1 MRTLKTLRYCFVALV
16 CFGLT
21 ACSTTNHQKL
31 GAGNSYGEDGIES
44 AGIGSER
51 SFDSDSGKGNSLKAP
66 YHQIYYF
73 SFDNSAVHDS
83 DRASI
88 EVQAKYLATHPRAKV
103 RLEGNTDNR
112 GSREYNIA
120 LGEHR
125 AASVADILKL
135 NGASASQIKIVSYG
149 AQKPVAFGDT
159 EEDYQLNRRVELFYE
174 RK

>member
-1 MRTLKTLRYCFVALV
+1 MRIKILPYCFLACICL
-16 CFGLT
+16 GLT
-21 ACSTTNHQKL
+21 ACVPTDQQRTDS
-31 GAGNSYGEDGIES
+31 GNSYNEESIQS
-44 AGIGSER
+44 AGIGKET
-51 SFDSDSGKGNSLKAP
+51 SFDNENDRGSSLKAP
-66 YHQIYYF
+66 CHQIYYF
-73 SFDNSAVHDS
+73 NFDDSAVHDA

-88 EVQAKYLATHPRAKV
+88 EAQAKYLIKHPYAKV

-112 GSREYNIA
+112 GSREYNVA
-120 LGEHR
+120 LGERR

-135 NGASASQIKIVSYG
+135 NGVSNKQIKIVSYG